1 MNKLEEICAAKRE
14 IVAARRLAI
23 SDEALTRA
31 ARTQTLPRGFEA
43 ALRAKAASGYALI
56 AEIKKAS
63 PSKGL
68 IRADFRPAEHAA
80 AYEAGGGQ
88 LGLDAVHEV
97 PVKMQAVLG
106 RARMTVSELM
116 QMAPGRV
123 VELDRKVGEPVDIFV
138 SNRLIA
144 RGEVVLIDRALGVT
158 LTEIVHEDD

>member
-1 MNKLEEICAAKRE
+1 MTNMDDDI
-14 IVAARRLAI
+14 
-23 SDEALTRA
+23 
-31 ARTQTLPRGFEA
+31 
-43 ALRAKAASGYALI
+43 
-56 AEIKKAS
+56 
-63 PSKGL
+63 
-68 IRADFRPAEHAA
+68 AA
-80 AYEAGGGQ
+80 APIEQNAEAFVDLPTLGEPAAPDPLEDLPVYEGDGGA

-116 QMAPGRV
+116 QIAPGRV

-144 RGEVVLIDRALGVT
+144 RGEVVLIDKALGVT

>member
-1 MNKLEEICAAKRE
+1 MTDMETEG
-14 IVAARRLAI
+14 VAAPVPEDAAPFVDLPSLGDAMPAAPLDDLPAIDEPLA
-23 SDEALTRA
+23 
-31 ARTQTLPRGFEA
+31 G
-43 ALRAKAASGYALI
+43 
-56 AEIKKAS
+56 
-63 PSKGL
+63 
-68 IRADFRPAEHAA
+68 
-80 AYEAGGGQ
+80 

-106 RARMTVSELM
+106 RARMTVAEVM
-116 QMAPGRV
+116 QVAPGRV

>member
-1 MNKLEEICAAKRE
+1 MTEVENDIPAAPIEQNAAAFVDLPSLGDPAAPGPLED
-14 IVAARRLAI
+14 L
-23 SDEALTRA
+23 
-31 ARTQTLPRGFEA
+31 
-43 ALRAKAASGYALI
+43 
-56 AEIKKAS
+56 
-63 PSKGL
+63 
-68 IRADFRPAEHAA
+68 A
-80 AYEAGGGQ
+80 AYEGDGGQ

-106 RARMTVSELM
+106 RARMTVAELM
-116 QMAPGRV
+116 QVAPGRV

>member
-1 MNKLEEICAAKRE
+1 MTEIENDIAATPIEENAPVFAELPSLDDAAPSGPLE
-14 IVAARRLAI
+14 
-23 SDEALTRA
+23 DLT
-31 ARTQTLPRGFEA
+31 P
-43 ALRAKAASGYALI
+43 Y
-56 AEIKKAS
+56 
-63 PSKGL
+63 
-68 IRADFRPAEHAA
+68 D
-80 AYEAGGGQ
+80 GGGRQ

-116 QMAPGRV
+116 QVAPGRV

-158 LTEIVHEDD
+158 LTEIVHEED

>member
-1 MNKLEEICAAKRE
+1 MSEVENETPAAQLQDDAAPFIDLPSLGDPVPSGPIEEA
-14 IVAARRLAI
+14 
-23 SDEALTRA
+23 T
-31 ARTQTLPRGFEA
+31 GF
-43 ALRAKAASGYALI
+43 
-56 AEIKKAS
+56 
-63 PSKGL
+63 
-68 IRADFRPAEHAA
+68 
-80 AYEAGGGQ
+80 GGEDSH
-88 LGLDAVHEV
+88 LGLEAVHEV

-116 QMAPGRV
+116 QIAPGRV